1 MGKRMAHGRVLAPV
15 SGDRWWSPGRRH
27 TGRRAA
33 LVLALL
39 ATLLTA
45 LPPSSA
51 AAPSLSPQSSVLSP
65 APVGI
70 GELYLALGD
79 SLGVGLLSSL
89 PETRGYVAQ
98 LHALLQQR
106 AGRGIQLDNL
116 SVSGETTRSMIVEG
130 QLDEALRT
138 IAAAQANGWRVSPI
152 TIDIGG
158 NDMLALR
165 DKTDAAREAGL
176 ADFRANVAEIFD
188 RLVTATTRDGART
201 SDILTM
207 TVYNPYA
214 GDPAVARSL
223 AWWAE
228 RFNAALAEE
237 AGWRGIAV
245 APVYERFRGQE
256 QALTFMP
263 LDFHPNNRGHRAIAE
278 TFWRAAGYDTA
289 APTMEVLEPS
299 GERLARAVPTIKVR
313 ASDDIGVSRV
323 ELLLDDQPLPAPLY
337 QPALGLYVGYW
348 DGRAASPGPHRL
360 TVIATDAAG
369 NTTRHDLTLAR

>member
-1 MGKRMAHGRVLAPV
+1 
-15 SGDRWWSPGRRH
+15 
-27 TGRRAA
+27 
-33 LVLALL
+33 
-39 ATLLTA
+39 
-45 LPPSSA
+45 
-51 AAPSLSPQSSVLSP
+51 
-65 APVGI
+65 
-70 GELYLALGD
+70 
-79 SLGVGLLSSL
+79 
-89 PETRGYVAQ
+89 
-98 LHALLQQR
+98 
-106 AGRGIQLDNL
+106 
-116 SVSGETTRSMIVEG
+116 
-130 QLDEALRT
+130 
-138 IAAAQANGWRVSPI
+138 
-152 TIDIGG
+152 
-158 NDMLALR
+158 MLALR
-165 DKTDAAREAGL
+165 DQTDEAREAGL

-188 RLVTATTRDGART
+188 RLVAATTRDGART

-237 AGWRGIAV
+237 AGRRNITV

-256 QALTFMP
+256 QDLTFVP

-289 APTMEVLEPS
+289 APALEVLEPS

-313 ASDDIGVSRV
+313 ASDDIGVARV
-323 ELLLDDQPLPAPLY
+323 ELLLDDQPLPDPLY

-360 TVIATDAAG
+360 SVIATDAAG
-369 NTTRHDLTLAR
+369 NATRRDLTLTR

>member
-1 MGKRMAHGRVLAPV
+1 VAHDG
-15 SGDRWWSPGRRH
+15 SPGHRH
-27 TGRRAA
+27 AGRRVALILA
-33 LVLALL
+33 LV
-39 ATLLTA
+39 ATLLTV

-65 APVGI
+65 SGIGI

-98 LHALLQQR
+98 FHALLQQR

-116 SVSGETTRSMIVEG
+116 SVSGETTRSMIANG
-130 QLDEALRT
+130 QLDAALRT

-176 ADFRANVAEIFD
+176 ADFRANVAAIFD
-188 RLVTATTRDGART
+188 RVAAAITRDGART

-256 QALTFMP
+256 QALTFVP

-299 GERLARAVPTIKVR
+299 GERLARTVPTIKVR
-313 ASDDIGVSRV
+313 ASDDIGVARV

-337 QPALGLYVGYW
+337 QPALDLFVGYW
-348 DGRAASPGPHRL
+348 DGRAAPPGPHRL
-360 TVIATDAAG
+360 TVVATDAAG
-369 NTTRHDLTLAR
+369 NATRRDLTLAR